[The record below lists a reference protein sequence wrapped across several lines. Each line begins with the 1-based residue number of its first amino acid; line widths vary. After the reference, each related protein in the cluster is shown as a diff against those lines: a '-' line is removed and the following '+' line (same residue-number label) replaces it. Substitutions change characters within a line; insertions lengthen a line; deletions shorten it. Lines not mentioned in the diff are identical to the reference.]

1 MMALLR
7 SRRTMF
13 ILASVVIV
21 GLVVSAGLGL
31 FNAIGSAPT
40 SPAAPPQGQG
50 QEGQGGQGGGP
61 SPAAPPEVDVLG
73 QAPAGL
79 SYVSDPEADVYCEQ
93 NECVRLVMVL
103 TEGGELPEDSRD
115 TAEAVL
121 SHLTERGWE
130 EEAAQGAPEGRSFLT
145 DGDHLLA
152 DTSSH
157 DAADA
162 PAMLMLGNAGE
173 VTATP

>member
-7 SRRTMF
+7 SRKTMF
-13 ILASVVIV
+13 VLAGVVIV

-31 FNAIGSAPT
+31 FNAIGT
-40 SPAAPPQGQG
+40 TPAAPPQQEQGQG
-50 QEGQGGQGGGP
+50 QQGQGGGP
-61 SPAAPPEVDVLG
+61 APDAPPDVDVLG

-79 SYVSDPEADVYCEQ
+79 SYVSDPEDDVYCEA

-103 TEGGELPEDSRD
+103 TEDRELPEEESRE
-115 TAEAVL
+115 TVETVL
-121 SHLTERGWE
+121 GHLLERGWE
-130 EEAAQGAPEGRSFLT
+130 EQRPEGAPEGQAFVT

-157 DAADA
+157 DTADS

-173 VTATP
+173 VSPTP

>member
-7 SRRTMF
+7 SRNTMF
-13 ILASVVIV
+13 VLAAVVIV

-40 SPAAPPQGQG
+40 APAAPPQGQG
-50 QEGQGGQGGGP
+50 QEGQGGQGTGP
-61 SPAAPPEVDVLG
+61 APDAPPDVDVLG

-103 TEGGELPEDSRD
+103 TEGGELPEDSRESVE
-115 TAEAVL
+115 TVL
-121 SHLTERGWE
+121 SHLAEHGWE
-130 EEAAQGAPEGRSFLT
+130 EQSPQGAPEGRAFLT

-157 DAADA
+157 DTADA
-162 PAMLMLGNAGE
+162 SAMLMLGNAE
-173 VTATP
+173 QAPATP

>member
-13 ILASVVIV
+13 VLAAVVIV

-31 FNAIGSAPT
+31 FNAIGSDPT
-40 SPAAPPQGQG
+40 TPTAPPQGQG
-50 QEGQGGQGGGP
+50 QQEQGGEVP
-61 SPAAPPEVDVLG
+61 ASAAPPDTDVLG

-79 SYVSDPEADVYCEQ
+79 SYVSDPEADVYCEEG
-93 NECVRLVMVL
+93 ECARLVMVL
-103 TEGGELPEDSRD
+103 SEDGELPEDSREA
-115 TAEAVL
+115 AETVFA
-121 SHLTERGWE
+121 HLTEHGWE
-130 EEAAQGAPEGRSFLT
+130 DQDPQGAPEGRAFLT

-162 PAMLMLGNAGE
+162 PAMLMLVNAGG